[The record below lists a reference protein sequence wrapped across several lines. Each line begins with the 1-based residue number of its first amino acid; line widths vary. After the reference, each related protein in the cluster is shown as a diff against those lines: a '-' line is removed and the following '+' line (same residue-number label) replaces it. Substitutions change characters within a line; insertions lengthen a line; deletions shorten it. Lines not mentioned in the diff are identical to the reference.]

1 MEMIAEHEKDRYE
14 VPDHRQSQARDKL
27 HKMEVWR
34 HTKVK
39 YSASY
44 VADDK
49 DTENYG
55 DSFHTLIQVMTSLP
69 DSPERI
75 KKRNN
80 CQ

>member
-1 MEMIAEHEKDRYE
+1 MVAEHEKDWYE

-27 HKMEVWR
+27 HKMKVWR

-44 VADDK
+44 VADNE

-55 DSFHTLIQVMTSLP
+55 DPLNTLIQVMTSLP
-69 DSPERI
+69 NSSERI
-75 KKRNN
+75 KKRYN